1 MSPTPT
7 TPDLPRYACT
17 LCARRKVKCDKS
29 SPCSNCLKAHAQCL
43 YEPPASHRPRKR
55 PADDHL
61 LARLATYEDLMRK
74 HKVDFSHYDT
84 WIPSG
89 LEVKQK
95 ESEVQSPASIFFAT
109 SHSTKTCPSE
119 NIAANLERC
128 LWSDLSTELKYP
140 PIQTLRHKDD
150 PFLHPTPSLSAIFSS
165 NQPELYK
172 LHPEPRHIYRCWQI
186 FVECVNPLT
195 KIVHV
200 PTLQQR
206 ILDATW
212 DTANVSRPLT
222 AMLFAIYTQA
232 ITSMS
237 SDECLDTFGETRD
250 DLLTRYRVATIR
262 ALMEADFLTTR
273 DFEVLQAFVLFLLAN
288 PDSEL
293 TSTLTAA
300 AIRLGQKMGL
310 DRENNDPEVSFF
322 EKEMRVRL
330 WWRLLGLDSRSH
342 AVTKPPLSELND
354 VRPPLNVND
363 ADLHPNMVAAPV
375 EHNGPTEMLCI
386 LMKYEVSNWLRSSP
400 TAAKVFGS
408 IFQGSTKGDTSM
420 QLQDDAVNELEAIY
434 QEKFLRKCD
443 RRIPLHALTYAM
455 AKRGIARMRF
465 KVHHPRARAAVNG
478 GEVYTTREESDMLFE
493 SAVTSLEMVDVA
505 IHSKLSSHLFAHMT
519 TSKFQMDAY
528 IYVISE
534 LRRRCS
540 GYRVALTWKLVEDLF
555 DEHPELIDDTEN
567 TFFAALGDLT
577 LEAWESRRKELVQTQ
592 GVREI
597 ILTPRCIQLLW
608 DKRQKGQEL
617 NVQLP
622 TVLDPPGFDAI
633 QWIDDRDVPWD
644 YWNEFL
650 QL

>member
-119 NIAANLERC
+119 NIAANLER
-128 LWSDLSTELKYP
+128 
-140 PIQTLRHKDD
+140 
-150 PFLHPTPSLSAIFSS
+150 

>member
-1 MSPTPT
+1 
-7 TPDLPRYACT
+7 
-17 LCARRKVKCDKS
+17 
-29 SPCSNCLKAHAQCL
+29 
-43 YEPPASHRPRKR
+43 
-55 PADDHL
+55 
-61 LARLATYEDLMRK
+61 
-74 HKVDFSHYDT
+74 
-84 WIPSG
+84 
-89 LEVKQK
+89 
-95 ESEVQSPASIFFAT
+95 
-109 SHSTKTCPSE
+109 
-119 NIAANLERC
+119 
-128 LWSDLSTELKYP
+128 
-140 PIQTLRHKDD
+140 
-150 PFLHPTPSLSAIFSS
+150 
-165 NQPELYK
+165 
-172 LHPEPRHIYRCWQI
+172 
-186 FVECVNPLT
+186 
-195 KIVHV
+195 
-200 PTLQQR
+200 
-206 ILDATW
+206 
-212 DTANVSRPLT
+212 
-222 AMLFAIYTQA
+222 
-232 ITSMS
+232 
-237 SDECLDTFGETRD
+237 
-250 DLLTRYRVATIR
+250 
-262 ALMEADFLTTR
+262 
-273 DFEVLQAFVLFLLAN
+273 
-288 PDSEL
+288 
-293 TSTLTAA
+293 
-300 AIRLGQKMGL
+300 
-310 DRENNDPEVSFF
+310 
-322 EKEMRVRL
+322 
-330 WWRLLGLDSRSH
+330 
-342 AVTKPPLSELND
+342 
-354 VRPPLNVND
+354 
-363 ADLHPNMVAAPV
+363 
-375 EHNGPTEMLCI
+375 
-386 LMKYEVSNWLRSSP
+386 VSNWLRSSP